1 MTQRALLLATV
12 WCAVASSVRA
22 QQPDTTARHDS
33 TAHGTAHAPAATLMP
48 TIGATGDLLID
59 ATPDGSTLES
69 ERRFE
74 LREIQVALGGGI
86 DRYLRGDIVLS
97 LDDAQQLSVMEAA
110 LTTVGLPWR
119 LEAKAGRFHL
129 PFGKQ
134 NATHRVAL
142 PTVDYPLVIR
152 RFLGSQGGMGT
163 GLSLSKIFE
172 PLGFHQ
178 ELQLTAIEQFP
189 DDHGHDGDGAHHE
202 GIEGRPASPAS
213 KTLQGLGYTARLRNS
228 WGVGDA
234 SQVELSLS
242 AGTGKRAQPFGCDVH
257 DGHPIACPGDRGE
270 TGVNARQSLVGA
282 DVTVRLRS
290 RGDDPQEWLLVQSEV
305 MRLHNE
311 QPALP
316 RGVPDSARYLGPIAE
331 ETGAYLFAR
340 WRVAPRLFAGAR
352 LDWLDAGDAA
362 ARDMG
367 AVSGYLQ
374 FALSELAKL
383 TAAYER
389 VRPEAGKDLNRLLL
403 QAVIAVG
410 THKAH

>member
-1 MTQRALLLATV
+1 MRRKALLLATV
-12 WCAVASSVRA
+12 ACAHASGVPA

-33 TAHGTAHAPAATLMP
+33 TAHAPSHVPAAALMP
-48 TIGATGDLLID
+48 TIGAVADLLID

-69 ERRFE
+69 QRRFE
-74 LREIQVALGGGI
+74 LREIQLALGGGI
-86 DRYLRGDIVLS
+86 DRYVRGDIVLS

-134 NATHRVAL
+134 NMTHRVAL

-152 RFLGSQGGMGT
+152 RFLGPQGGMGT

-172 PLGFHQ
+172 PLGFQQ
-178 ELQLTAIEQFP
+178 ELRLTAIEQFP
-189 DDHGHDGDGAHHE
+189 DDHGHDANATHHA

-213 KTLQGLGYTARLRNS
+213 KTLQGLGYTVRLRNS
-228 WGVGDA
+228 WSVRDA
-234 SQVELSLS
+234 SQIELSLS
-242 AGTGKRAQPFGCDVH
+242 AGTGKRAQPFGCDLH

-282 DVTVRLRS
+282 NVTVRLRS
-290 RGDDPQEWLLVQSEV
+290 RGDDAQEWLLVQSEV
-305 MRLHNE
+305 MRQHNE
-311 QPALP
+311 QPSLP
-316 RGVPDSARYLGPIAE
+316 RGVPDSARYLGPTAE

-340 WRVAPRLFAGAR
+340 WRLASRLFVGAR
-352 LDWLDAGDAA
+352 LDWVDPGDAA
-362 ARDMG
+362 AREMG

-389 VRPEAGKDLNRLLL
+389 VRPEVGKDLNRLLL

-410 THKAH
+410 AHKSH